1 MNKSEFLEKLG
12 KHLDKIDKKERD
24 KFITYYDEMIED
36 YKENGYE
43 ETKAI
48 EKIGN
53 IKDIADNILQEQ
65 TPVKNKQSYKVN
77 KTLKLTLLI
86 LGFPL
91 WGFILLTIA
100 MLILCAY
107 IVIWCIPF
115 TTGASA
121 IGVIITSFVG
131 IIGSPFIMMENI
143 SLGIIQLGLGVTTIG
158 VAIIL
163 AMVTVTMSKKLI
175 LITGSFNLKLLSIF
189 KMMVEM

>member
-65 TPVKNKQSYKVN
+65 TPEKNKQSYKVN

-91 WGFILLTIA
+91 WGLILLTIA
-100 MLILCAY
+100 LLILCAY

-175 LITGSFNLKLLSIF
+175 LVTGSFNLKLLSIF